1 MFITKKSIP
10 TYKQRKEAKMTKTK
24 NRTKKMTFQKQPRG
38 VEHRLL
44 SKNDKYIVKMSGY
57 RQSKEQPNE
66 ILPRTTRRAAR
77 PQHI

>member
-44 SKNDKYIVKMSGY
+44 SKNDKYIMKMSGY

-66 ILPRTTRRAAR
+66 NIYRSTGRV
-77 PQHI
+77 I

>member
-1 MFITKKSIP
+1 
-10 TYKQRKEAKMTKTK
+10 
-24 NRTKKMTFQKQPRG
+24 MTFQKQPRG

-66 ILPRTTRRAAR
+66 NIYRSTGRVIW
-77 PQHI
+77 PQYI

>member
-24 NRTKKMTFQKQPRG
+24 NRIKKMTFQKQPRG

-66 ILPRTTRRAAR
+66 NIYRSTGRV
-77 PQHI
+77 I

>member
-66 ILPRTTRRAAR
+66 NIYRSTGRV
-77 PQHI
+77 I